1 MCNKQVFASHVDFLC
16 SFEGQ
21 GCTEYV
27 HQMDYSH
34 SHPDTD
40 SMMLVIGLLSSKQA
54 FKGHASS
61 DKLTAEDP

>member
-1 MCNKQVFASHVDFLC
+1 MYGIWSSNGLVTAIL
-16 SFEGQ
+16 
-21 GCTEYV
+21 TLIA
-27 HQMDYSH
+27 
-34 SHPDTD
+34 D